1 MFRMLWALKIAK
13 RTHQIVYK
21 HEKDGSVRWQV
32 CLVYVVFCKGFTS
45 FFRQQMALHQT
56 RLQSAQTENG
66 V

>member
-1 MFRMLWALKIAK
+1 MKVGEQELQFAA
-13 RTHQIVYK
+13 
-21 HEKDGSVRWQV
+21 RWQV
-32 CLVYVVFCKGFTS
+32 CLVYVVFCKRFTS